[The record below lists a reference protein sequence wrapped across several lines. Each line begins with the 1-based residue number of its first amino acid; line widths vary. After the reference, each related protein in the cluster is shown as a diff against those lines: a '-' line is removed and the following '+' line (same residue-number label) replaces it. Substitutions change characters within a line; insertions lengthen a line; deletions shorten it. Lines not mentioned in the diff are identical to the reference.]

1 MKNKVK
7 KVIGTGLLCF
17 MLTTIVG
24 SVPALA
30 NNWTDTGF
38 TFKFENAA
46 WCTGGRPKEDNSKMY
61 MKCTGISPESSYTAH
76 PVGSYSTSP
85 DSVVNCTY
93 NNYTY
98 QFKSA
103 GQSYYM
109 YNLVY
114 ERKYPYGAI
123 AASPNY
129 AFPFIATGVW
139 SPDNLNHY

>member
-7 KVIGTGLLCF
+7 KVIGIGLLCF

-30 NNWTDTGF
+30 NNWRDKPF
-38 TFKFENAA
+38 TFEFSNAA
-46 WCTGGRPKEDNSKMY
+46 WSTGGRPKEDNSKMY
-61 MKCTGISPESSYTAH
+61 MKCTGIRAESSYTAH

-85 DSVVNCTY
+85 SSGVNCTY
-93 NNYTY
+93 NNHTY

-103 GQSYYM
+103 GQYHYM

-123 AASPNY
+123 VASPDY
-129 AFPFIATGVW
+129 VFAFTATGVW
-139 SPDNLNHY
+139 SPDNLNQY